1 MTFAIAPDVIESG
14 NERHRNALE
23 EDYDALGRQLARRG
37 IAIEAM
43 TTRAMDFAVAV
54 PTWGVGTGG
63 TRFARFPGPGEPRNI
78 HDKLEDCG
86 VIQQLTRVT
95 PTVSPHFP
103 WDRVKDY
110 NALRQEAASHALGF
124 DAVNSNTFQDQ
135 RGQRLSYKFGSLAHA
150 DRATRMQAVEHN
162 LECIEIGRQLGSTAL
177 TVWIADGSNFPG
189 QSNLTRVFDSYLE
202 SLRLIYDALPKDWMV
217 FLEHKLYE
225 PAFYS
230 TVISD
235 WGSSLMA
242 ALELG
247 PKARCL
253 VDLGHHAPNTNIEQI
268 VARLIR
274 ARKLAGFH
282 FNDSKYGDDD
292 LDSGSVDPF
301 RLFLV
306 FNELVDA
313 ELRRAEGFA
322 PAYMIDQSHNVTDP
336 IESLM
341 ASAMEIQRAF
351 VQASLVDRELLQ
363 AAQDGNDVLLAH
375 RLVKQA
381 FITDVSPILAEARRR
396 KGGAID
402 PIGLYRASGYRS
414 HKTRERPPVEGTSAG
429 IV

>member
-1 MTFAIAPDVIESG
+1 MSFAITDDFIAAG
-14 NERHRNALE
+14 NSKLSDALA
-23 EDYDALGRQLARRG
+23 EDYQALGRKLARRG
-37 IAIEAM
+37 LAIEEI
-43 TTRAMDFAVAV
+43 TERAMAFSVAV
-54 PTWGVGTGG
+54 PTWGAGTGG
-63 TRFARFPGPGEPRNI
+63 TRFARFPGPGEPRHI

-86 VIQQLTRVT
+86 VVNQLTRAT
-95 PTVSPHFP
+95 PSVSPHFP
-103 WDRVKDY
+103 WDKVSDY

-135 RGQRLSYKFGSLAHA
+135 RGQRRSYKFGSLTHV
-150 DRATRMQAVEHN
+150 DRATRQQAVEHN
-162 LECIEIGRQLGSTAL
+162 LECIDIGRQLGATAL

-189 QSNLTRVFDSYLE
+189 QSNLDAAFSRYIDSLKT
-202 SLRLIYDALPKDWMV
+202 IYDALPKNWLV

-230 TVISD
+230 TVIAD

-247 PKARCL
+247 PRAKCL
-253 VDLGHHAPNTNIEQI
+253 VDLGHHAPNANIEQI

-274 ARKLAGFH
+274 AGKLAGFH

-313 ELRRAEGFA
+313 ELRGAEDFS

-341 ASAMEIQRAF
+341 TSAIEIQRAF
-351 VQASLVDRELLQ
+351 VQASLVDRSALA
-363 AAQDGNDVLLAH
+363 AAQDANDVMLGH
-375 RLVKQA
+375 SIVKQA
-381 FITDVSPILAEARRR
+381 FVTDVSPILAEARRR
-396 KGGAID
+396 KGGAIE
-402 PIGLYRASGYRS
+402 PLSLYRASGYRAQ
-414 HKTRERPPVEGTSAG
+414 KARERPPADGTSAG

>member
-1 MTFAIAPDVIESG
+1 MGFAISADAIG
-14 NERHRNALE
+14 AANAKLE
-23 EDYDALGRQLARRG
+23 AALADDYAALGRQLERRG
-37 IAIEAM
+37 ISIEEM
-43 TTRAMDFAVAV
+43 TKRAMDFAVAV

-86 VIQQLTRVT
+86 AIQQLARVT
-95 PTVSPHFP
+95 PNVSPHFP
-103 WDRVKDY
+103 WDKVSDY
-110 NALRQEAASHALGF
+110 NALRQEAASHDLGF
-124 DAVNSNTFQDQ
+124 DAMNSNTFQDQ
-135 RGQRLSYKFGSLAHA
+135 KAQRHSYKFGSLTHA
-150 DRATRMQAVEHN
+150 DKATRQQAVEHN
-162 LECIEIGRQLGSTAL
+162 LECIEIGQKLGSTAL

-189 QSNLTRVFDSYLE
+189 QANLNAAFDRYIE
-202 SLRLIYDALPKDWMV
+202 SLKIIYDALPKTWLV

-235 WGSSLMA
+235 WGSNLMA
-242 ALELG
+242 AQELG

-274 ARKLAGFH
+274 AKKLAGFH

-336 IESLM
+336 IESLI
-341 ASAMEIQRAF
+341 ASAVEIQRAF
-351 VQASLVDRELLQ
+351 IQASLIDRTALA
-363 AAQDGNDVLLAH
+363 AAQDASDVMLGH

-381 FITDVSPILAEARRR
+381 FVTDVSPILAEARRR

-402 PIGLYRASGYRS
+402 PIAIYRTSGYRAQ
-414 HKTRERPPVEGTSAG
+414 KAKERPVVEATSAG